1 MLGKEARMATKPV
14 RVFTAFDYEHDESLR
29 NLLMGQAKHPDTPF
43 EMHDWSVKEPFTGDW
58 KAKVRS
64 KIRAVDQVI
73 VLCGEHTHEATG
85 VSAELSIAREENK
98 PYFLLWGYSDKSCT
112 KPVSASANDKIYRWT
127 WDNLKALIAGN
138 R

>member
-1 MLGKEARMATKPV
+1 MV
-14 RVFTAFDYEHDESLR
+14 IRVFTAFDYDHDESLR
-29 NLLMGQAKHPDTPF
+29 NLLMGQSKHPDTPF

-64 KIRAVDQVI
+64 KIRGVDQVI
-73 VLCGEHTHEATG
+73 VLCGEHTDRATG
-85 VSAELSIAREENK
+85 VSEELIIAREERK
-98 PYFLLWGYSDKSCT
+98 PYFLLWGYSDRPCK
-112 KPVSASANDKIYRWT
+112 KPMSATANDKIYKWT